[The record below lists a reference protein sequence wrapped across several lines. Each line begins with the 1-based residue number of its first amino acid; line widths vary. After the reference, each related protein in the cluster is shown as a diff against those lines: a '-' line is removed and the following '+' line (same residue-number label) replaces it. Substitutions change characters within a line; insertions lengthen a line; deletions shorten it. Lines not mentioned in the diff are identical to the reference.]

1 MGFEV
6 SVVVAIF
13 FISALLLGTVSYT
26 VISASQNLVDDA
38 SREQYDMQNKR
49 LQTDILID
57 DSTPSGS
64 AVSYDLTINVTNTG
78 SETLDSDEL
87 NVLVNGTIESYT
99 FAPSTVTWTPD
110 ETKTL
115 TVAGL
120 SGAGSHRVKVITE
133 NGISDYDTYTV

>member
-57 DSTPSGS
+57 ESTPSGS
-64 AVSYDLTINVTNTG
+64 PDYDLTINVTNTG
-78 SETLDSDEL
+78 SETLDSDDL
-87 NVLVNGTIESYT
+87 NVLVDGTIESYT

-115 TVAGL
+115 IVTGL
-120 SGAGSHRVKVITE
+120 SGAGPHRVKVITE
-133 NGISDYDTYTV
+133 NGISDYDTYSVN